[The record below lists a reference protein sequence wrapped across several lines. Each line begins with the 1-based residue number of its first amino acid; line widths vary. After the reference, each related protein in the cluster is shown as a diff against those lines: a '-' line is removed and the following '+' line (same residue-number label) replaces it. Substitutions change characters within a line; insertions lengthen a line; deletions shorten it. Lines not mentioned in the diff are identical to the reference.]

1 MSRNSAYPY
10 FLIAGFVGLSALLL
24 GCTNTLTP
32 NLDASFG
39 NAVRASRQ
47 SQTLNPEAGTN
58 RDPVLGLD
66 GKSAVTAITNYQ
78 SQEKAAAQSGFIVN
92 LGSSSGQ

>member
-1 MSRNSAYPY
+1 MSCNSGHKY
-10 FLIAGFVGLSALLL
+10 FLITGFVGLSALLL
-24 GCTNTLTP
+24 GCANTLTP
-32 NLDASFG
+32 NLDAGFG

-47 SQTLNPEAGTN
+47 SQTLNPGAATN
-58 RDPVLGLD
+58 RDPVLGMD

-78 SQEKAAAQSGFIVN
+78 SQEKAPAQSGVIVN